1 MPEGMVVQMTK
12 DNVTAKE
19 SMAAGGN
26 KAAEKERKK
35 KGGRKRGS
43 NLKYRDSSGKIIF
56 EDPILCSQ
64 FLRNY
69 AGIALLKDVRPE
81 DIEDVTERYVHLF
94 TEERNSDIVKKINL
108 KNNSFYLVSLIEH
121 KSDVDYNTIMQMF
134 RYITFIWEDYE
145 KEQERMHAGISK
157 TKGFRYPPVL
167 PVVFYDGTD
176 NWTAAT
182 SLHERVL
189 LSDILGKYI
198 PDYNCILV
206 QLKDY
211 SNMELMEKKDE
222 ISILMMIDRL
232 KNMADYERLSEEMDE
247 TFLKEATENSPEY
260 LLDLMVRI
268 IGVFLSKLNVPQEE
282 ADMFT
287 EQIKERKMGELFKHF
302 EGWDVQAIR
311 KEAREE
317 ARKEV
322 REEVREE
329 ARKEVREE
337 AIRTFLNAVKSC
349 GIARENAMVQ
359 LAKGY
364 RLSIDEAE
372 EKMGLYWQEETK
384 V

>member
-35 KGGRKRGS
+35 KGGRKGGS

-317 ARKEV
+317 ARKE
-322 REEVREE
+322 

-372 EKMGLYWQEETK
+372 EKMELYWQEETK

>member
-35 KGGRKRGS
+35 KGGRKGGS

-232 KNMADYERLSEEMDE
+232 KNMADYERLSEEMDV

-317 ARKEV
+317 ARKEA
-322 REEVREE
+322 RE
-329 ARKEVREE
+329 EVREE

-372 EKMGLYWQEETK
+372 EKMELYWQEETK